1 VLIASF
7 DTDRG
12 VLWGQFSAAAVAI
25 MLPVAAFALL
35 LQRRIVS
42 GLTMGAVKG

>member
-1 VLIASF
+1 MAPTVLKVPAPF
-7 DTDRG
+7 LLKG
-12 VLWGQFSAAAVAI
+12 
-25 MLPVAAFALL
+25 PLL

>member
-12 VLWGQFSAAAVAI
+12 ILWGQFSAAAVSI
-25 MLPVAAFALL
+25 MLPVALI

-42 GLTMGAVKG
+42 GLTLGAVKG